1 MVKMTVLFGH
11 PDDPAAFD
19 RHFSDT
25 HLPLF
30 AKVKERPRFE
40 LARTVGAPDG
50 GPAAYYQIA
59 EMWFDSLEA
68 MHQVLESSEMKTA
81 VKDLENFATGG
92 VTIFASELVKVHM

>member
-1 MVKMTVLFGH
+1 MVKLTLLFGH
-11 PDDPAAFD
+11 PDDPDAFD
-19 RHFSDT
+19 RHFSET

-68 MHQVLESSEMKTA
+68 MHELLETPEMKVA
-81 VKDLENFATGG
+81 VGDLANFASGG
-92 VTIFASELVKVHM
+92 VTIFASELLKVNM